1 MELDKM
7 EKNLFLSLPLCDKKL
22 IFSQGFSFYAR
33 RTVEE
38 FYSFIHQNEVG
49 YHHAQL
55 LNKKLRF
62 RGYMNSP
69 KTKSFK
75 SNSNMILTQIFLEE
89 DTMLLPSHINI

>member
-69 KTKSFK
+69 KTSGSPLRATRSVGCK
-75 SNSNMILTQIFLEE
+75 
-89 DTMLLPSHINI
+89 